1 MKILKNSNEK
11 ENNDIKP
18 LCIMPLQICE
28 FVQFFHETKVI
39 SFMTKDNK
47 LIQAI
52 IM

>member
-1 MKILKNSNEK
+1 MKMLKNSNEK
-11 ENNDIKP
+11 ESNDIRP
-18 LCIMPLQICE
+18 LCIMLLQICE

-47 LIQAI
+47 LIQAV